1 MSKPSVPWSEVKERL
16 RRDPEFVAALE
27 ELEPE
32 YQIARQLIRA
42 RLERGMTQKQLAV
55 KIGTGQSAISRM
67 ESGEQNVS
75 IGLLKKA
82 ARGLNTKLHLTI
94 G

>member
-1 MSKPSVPWSEVKERL
+1 
-16 RRDPEFVAALE
+16 
-27 ELEPE
+27 
-32 YQIARQLIRA
+32 
-42 RLERGMTQKQLAV
+42 MTQKQLAV

-67 ESGEQNVS
+67 ESGEQNIS
-75 IGLLKKA
+75 IGMLKKA